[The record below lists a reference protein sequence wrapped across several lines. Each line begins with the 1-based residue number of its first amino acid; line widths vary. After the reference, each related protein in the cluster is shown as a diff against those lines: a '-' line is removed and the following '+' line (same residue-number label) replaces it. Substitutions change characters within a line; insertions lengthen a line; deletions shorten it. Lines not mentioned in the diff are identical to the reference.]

1 MTTTQDKKKIYQ
13 ARTIAALQMDRHV
26 GDEFT
31 VEDIIQF
38 ETTRADS
45 GEPATSTV
53 IFTTEGKVYSTLSP
67 TVDDSVKNLDEIFG
81 AEVAGLKLKIING
94 VSNSGNKFLQLDIV

>member
-26 GDEFT
+26 GEEFT

-38 ETTRADS
+38 ETTRADR
-45 GEPATSTV
+45 
-53 IFTTEGKVYSTLSP
+53 
-67 TVDDSVKNLDEIFG
+67 
-81 AEVAGLKLKIING
+81 
-94 VSNSGNKFLQLDIV
+94 

>member
-53 IFTTEGKVYSTLSP
+53 IFTTDGNVYSTLSP
-67 TVDDSVKNLDEIFG
+67 TVDKSVKNLEEIFG
-81 AEVAGLKLKIING
+81 ADVVGLKLKITNG
-94 VSNSGNKFLQLDIV
+94 VSNAGNKFLQLDIA